1 MVFYKLLEEIKKNLP
16 TIQVEEESNEKTE
29 ETANTETKVETQ

>member
-16 TIQVEEESNEKTE
+16 TIQVEEESTEKTE